1 LKSDYVIETQQL
13 TKQYNG
19 KAGCRNIT
27 LQVPRGVV
35 FGFLG
40 PNGAGKST
48 FVRTLLGLLIPTS
61 GKGTILGAPIGSVE
75 SRTRVGY
82 LPELF
87 RYPEWLTGR
96 QLLETHADLCGLSLM
111 ERKTRIPYLLERVGL
126 HGRGD
131 EKIRGYSKGM
141 QQRIGLACA
150 LLSDPE
156 VVFLDEPTSALDPIG
171 RREVRALMNEL
182 RNEGKTIFL
191 NSHLLSEVESVCDH
205 VAIIHKGELVVQG
218 DWRKLSAV
226 KPQVEMTI
234 GPASSAIWDQL
245 SSLIIQKECTGFT
258 DEGRTCWLLTLKQE
272 ENIPIIIRYLSEK
285 EIMIYQVTPRQPHLE
300 DVFMY
305 WVNRKEEQSAYVDS
319 SKANI

>member
-1 LKSDYVIETQQL
+1 LKSDYVIETQRL
-13 TKQYNG
+13 TKQYDG

-61 GKGTILGAPIGSVE
+61 GEGTILGAPIGSVK

-96 QLLETHADLCGLSLM
+96 QLLETHANLCGLSRT
-111 ERKTRIPYLLERVGL
+111 ESKTRIPYLLERVRL

-156 VVFLDEPTSALDPIG
+156 IIFLDEPTSALDPIG
-171 RREVRALMNEL
+171 RREVRELMNEL

-205 VAIIHKGELVVQG
+205 VAIIHKSELVVQG

-226 KPQVEMTI
+226 KPQVDMTI
-234 GPASSAIWDQL
+234 GPASSAIWDEL
-245 SSLIIQKECTGFT
+245 SPFIIQKECTGFT
-258 DEGRTCWLLTLKQE
+258 DEGRTHWLLTLKQE
-272 ENIPIIIRYLSEK
+272 ENIPAIIRYLSNK
-285 EIMIYQVTPRQPHLE
+285 GIAIYQATPRQPHLE

-305 WVNRKEEQSAYVDS
+305 WVNKKEGQTAHVDDRE
-319 SKANI
+319 ADM